1 MVSMKDIA
9 AKCGVS
15 VATVSKALNNHS
27 DIGEETKAM
36 VRQTAKD
43 MGYHPN
49 VSARALKTN
58 RTYNLGILYSDK
70 AKSGLTH
77 DYFASVIEHFRLT
90 AENEGYDITFL
101 NNSRKRKDK
110 MSYLAHCRYRGLD
123 GVVVVNAEF
132 NDSEVIELMQSDIP
146 LVLVDY
152 IYNER
157 ISIVSD
163 NVEGMAA
170 LAEYICQCG
179 HKKIAY
185 LHGEPSAVTRN
196 RLTSFYN
203 CMEKYQIAVPDEYV
217 REAQY
222 RNSYIAGVI
231 TNELLDLPEPPTCII
246 YTDDFSAI
254 GGMNVIKDRGLKIP
268 EDISIAGYDGILIA
282 SQIEPV
288 LTTYKQDTKE
298 IGTLAASKLIEL
310 IEKPKSTIA
319 ASYAVAGQLIEGKS
333 VDKPK
338 K

>member
-123 GVVVVNAEF
+123 GVVIVASEY
-132 NDSEVIELMQSDIP
+132 NDPEVIELMQSDIP
-146 LVLVDY
+146 LVLIDY

-157 ISIVSD
+157 ISVVSD
-163 NVEGMAA
+163 NVEGMVA
-170 LAEYICQCG
+170 LTEYICQCG
-179 HKKIAY
+179 HTKIAY
-185 LHGEPSAVTRN
+185 LYGEPSAVTRN

-203 CMEKYQIAVPDEYV
+203 CMEKYQIMVPDEYV

-222 RNSYIAGVI
+222 RNSYVAGMI

-246 YTDDFSAI
+246 YADDFSAI
-254 GGMNVIKDRGLKIP
+254 GGMNAIKDRGLKVP

-310 IEKPKSTIA
+310 IQKPKSTIA
-319 ASYAVAGQLIEGKS
+319 TSYTVTGQLIEGKS
-333 VDKPK
+333 VAKPK

>member
-1 MVSMKDIA
+1 M
-9 AKCGVS
+9 
-15 VATVSKALNNHS
+15 
-27 DIGEETKAM
+27 
-36 VRQTAKD
+36 
-43 MGYHPN
+43 
-49 VSARALKTN
+49 
-58 RTYNLGILYSDK
+58 
-70 AKSGLTH
+70 
-77 DYFASVIEHFRLT
+77 
-90 AENEGYDITFL
+90 
-101 NNSRKRKDK
+101 
-110 MSYLAHCRYRGLD
+110 
-123 GVVVVNAEF
+123 
-132 NDSEVIELMQSDIP
+132 DSSHGCDIP

-152 IYNER
+152 VYNER
-157 ISIVSD
+157 ISVVSD
-163 NVEGMAA
+163 NVEGMTA
-170 LAEYICQCG
+170 LTEYICRCG

-185 LHGEPSAVTRN
+185 LHGEPSAVTRK

-203 CMEKYQIAVPDEYV
+203 CMEKYRVTVPDEYV

-310 IEKPKSTIA
+310 IEKPKSTIV
-319 ASYAVAGQLIEGKS
+319 ASYAVMGQLIEGKS
-333 VDKPK
+333 VAEPK
-338 K
+338 KEVCFRNEV

>member
-9 AKCGVS
+9 ARCGVS

-27 DIGEETKAM
+27 DIGEETKALI
-36 VRQTAKD
+36 RQMAKD

-49 VSARALKTN
+49 VAARALKTN

-101 NNSRKRKDK
+101 NNSRKRKDR
-110 MSYLAHCRYRGLD
+110 MSYVAHCRYRGLD
-123 GVVVVNAEF
+123 GVAVVNAEY
-132 NDSEVIELMQSDIP
+132 NDPEVIELLQSDIP
-146 LVLVDY
+146 LVLIDY
-152 IYNER
+152 ICNER
-157 ISIVSD
+157 SSVVSD
-163 NVEGMAA
+163 NVEGMEA
-170 LAEYICQCG
+170 LMEYICQYG
-179 HKKIAY
+179 HTKIAY

-203 CMEKYQIAVPDEYV
+203 YMEKYQIAVCDEYV

-222 RNSYIAGVI
+222 RNSYVAGVM
-231 TNELLDLPEPPTCII
+231 TNELLDLPNPPTCII

-254 GGMNVIKDRGLKIP
+254 GGMNAIKDRGLKIP

-282 SQIEPV
+282 SQMEPV

-298 IGTLAASKLIEL
+298 IGTFAASQLIDL

-319 ASYAVAGQLIEGKS
+319 TVYKVSGQLIEGKS
-333 VDKPK
+333 VAKPK

>member
-9 AKCGVS
+9 TVCGVS

-36 VRQTAKD
+36 VKRTAKE

-49 VSARALKTN
+49 LSARALKTN
-58 RTYNLGILYSDK
+58 RTYNLGVLYSDK

-77 DYFASVIEHFRLT
+77 DYFATIIENFRLT

-101 NNSRKRKDK
+101 NNSKKHKDG
-110 MSYLAHCRYRGLD
+110 MSYLAHCKYRGFD
-123 GVVVVNAEF
+123 GVVVVNAEY
-132 NDSEVIELMQSDIP
+132 NDSEVVELLQSDIP
-146 LVLVDY
+146 LVMIDY

-170 LAEYICQCG
+170 LVEYACQCG
-179 HKKIAY
+179 HRKIAY
-185 LHGEPSAVTRN
+185 LYGEPSAVTRN

-203 CMEKYQIAVPDEYV
+203 CMEKYQITVPDEYV

-222 RNSYIAGVI
+222 RNSYVAGVI
-231 TNELLDLPEPPTCII
+231 TNELLDLPEPPTCIL

-254 GGMNVIKDRGLKIP
+254 GGMNAIKDRGLKIP

-282 SQIEPV
+282 SQMEPV

-319 ASYAVAGQLIEGKS
+319 ASYQVEGELVMGKS
-333 VDKPK
+333 VARPK